1 MENRFIID
9 SSNYIDTKLYGYMI
23 TDDGKIIENYNGK
36 NTRNGCFCLI
46 INKNNNID
54 IYQDYIGCFGIY
66 LYEKENYFALSN
78 NLLYLINYL
87 HGKLTLNEDYYRKLI
102 NAREVAF
109 PQEQTLCNEIKRIN
123 GSYIIHIINGKINL
137 EKIKEQ
143 QYSINITSKEYLNI
157 LDKWYTKWL
166 NIYNNIYKEDVLQDL
181 SGGIDTRI
189 LLSMALNSDTAKSIL
204 FRTKN
209 CYVGEEGEEDYIIS
223 NKLINYF
230 YLNKYE
236 RIKIFKNINNLE
248 NNFIFGNS
256 NFSAS
261 IREKP
266 VKKLYRICGNG
277 GLLYHK
283 PNTFKNLLNKRFY
296 KVDNW
301 LIEDFNKYL
310 NNIEYPD
317 YLDKELYNLYAYKK
331 LIVDLRDGIK
341 SADYYNNGTILL
353 CPMMDKDLNSLN
365 INKNGKSILPFIILQ
380 RYYSKLL
387 NFPFEGLNDKLLS
400 FDEKIKPLTFNCHH
414 DFFYKNPKIYFY
426 NLPKKEY
433 ENKFKI
439 FTQNTETHSTGSEIG
454 QTYYTM
460 EKI

>member
-1 MENRFIID
+1 MENRFVID
-9 SSNYIDTKLYGYMI
+9 SNNYIDTKLYGYMI
-23 TDDGKIIENYNGK
+23 TDDGKIIESYNGE
-36 NTRNGCFCLI
+36 NTRNGCYCLV
-46 INKNNNID
+46 INKNNSIN

-78 NLLYLINYL
+78 NFLYLINCL
-87 HGKLTLNEDYYRKLI
+87 HGKLSLNKDYYRKLI

-123 GSYIIHIINGKINL
+123 GNYIIHIANGKINI

-143 QYSINITSKEYLNI
+143 QYFIKYTSKEFLNT
-157 LDKWYTKWL
+157 LDKWYKKWL
-166 NIYNNIYKEDVLQDL
+166 NVYNNIYKENVLQDL

-189 LLSMALNSDTAKSIL
+189 LLSMALNSDTEQSIL
-204 FRTKN
+204 FRTKD
-209 CYVGEEGEEDYIIS
+209 CYVGEEGKEDYDIS
-223 NKLINYF
+223 NKLIDYF
-230 YLNKYE
+230 HLNKYK
-236 RIKIFKNINNLE
+236 RTKIFKDIKNLE

-261 IREKP
+261 VREKP
-266 VKKLYRICGNG
+266 IQKLYRICGNG

-296 KVDNW
+296 KVDDW
-301 LIEDFNKYL
+301 LVKEFNKYL
-310 NNIEYPD
+310 SNIKYPD
-317 YLDKELYNLYAYKK
+317 YLEKELYDLYAYKK

-353 CPMMDKDLNSLN
+353 CPMMDKELNSLN
-365 INKNGKSILPFIILQ
+365 INKNGKSILPTLILK
-380 RYYSKLL
+380 RYYNKLL
-387 NFPFEGLNDKLLS
+387 DFPFEGLNDKLIS
-400 FDEKIKPLTFNCHH
+400 FNIESEPFYFNYHNKLIH
-414 DFFYKNPKIYFY
+414 KNLKIYFY
-426 NLPKKEY
+426 NLPKEKY
-433 ENKFKI
+433 ENKFKV
-439 FTQNTETHSTGSEIG
+439 FVKNDNSHSTGSEIG